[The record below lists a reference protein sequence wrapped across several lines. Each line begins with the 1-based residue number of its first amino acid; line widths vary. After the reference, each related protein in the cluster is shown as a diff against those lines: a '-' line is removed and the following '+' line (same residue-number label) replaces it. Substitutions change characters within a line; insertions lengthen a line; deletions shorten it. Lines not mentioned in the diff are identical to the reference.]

1 MNSHGVWVLDFQ
13 SAEVGEINHVVLD
26 ILLDN
31 RSRVISDHADLE
43 DLCSGDPC
51 WYAFC
56 FFFTYFY

>member
-1 MNSHGVWVLDFQ
+1 MNSHGIWVLDFQ
-13 SAEVGEINHVVLD
+13 SAELGEINHAVLD

-43 DLCSGDPC
+43 DLSSGDLC
-51 WYAFC
+51 WYGFC